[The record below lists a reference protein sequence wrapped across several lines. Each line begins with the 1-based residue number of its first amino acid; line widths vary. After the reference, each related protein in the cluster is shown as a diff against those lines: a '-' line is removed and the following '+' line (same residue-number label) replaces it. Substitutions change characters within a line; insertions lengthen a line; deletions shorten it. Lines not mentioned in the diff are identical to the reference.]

1 MMALKGEV
9 FCKSAHDAYYL
20 LKRNSMLSDITDG
33 IGEMFAILAN
43 LFIGLGAA
51 MCGYGMIISITQYQ
65 SVSPILPTLVLNSII
80 SIVFHHNSLDDCI
93 FLHESLRRFNR
104 YYTDVLSRG

>member
-1 MMALKGEV
+1 MALKGEV

-65 SVSPILPTLVLNSII
+65 SVSPILPTLVRTPII
-80 SIVFHHNSLDDCI
+80 L
-93 FLHESLRRFNR
+93 
-104 YYTDVLSRG
+104 